1 MPAQRF
7 QVTVAAGGVNPNII
21 AGSQFEFLG
30 VPSRIQIYCIGD
42 PQPASGPYNLE
53 VFFGQSLELADGPG
67 PNGAVAVG
75 PVVPDDLVLDDV
87 GGAGDRLVIRVS
99 ETGGVNP
106 AIVRV
111 LVVFTPLV

>member
-30 VPSRIQIYCIGD
+30 VPSRIQIYAIGD
-42 PQPASGPYNLE
+42 PAAAGPYNLE

-67 PNGAVAVG
+67 PIGAAAVG

-99 ETGGVNP
+99 ETGGAAA